1 MDKRPFAELISEVP
15 DSPNFQSQ
23 AQRLSPKYAAWRNV
37 PADGNCFYR
46 SVAFALLD
54 YLLSPATPIQ
64 DLEMLFKRIRWQEM
78 PLPDDLITDYM
89 AVSMVL
95 MEIWKKKQAGNP
107 NFEGFL
113 MNLLGSNEYM
123 FPFIKV
129 LRNLSYQSLLFFKP
143 EGIYYAGCEEDMREN
158 LRFGQ
163 QSGEADL
170 LGLSSA
176 LDINIVQVT
185 MGASDY
191 QETITQFSS
200 QRREMKVRAMLHVG
214 LISGHFYA
222 FYPNSAPT

>member
-1 MDKRPFAELISEVP
+1 MDKRPFAELITEVP
-15 DSPNFQSQ
+15 NSPNFQSQ
-23 AQRLSPKYAAWRNV
+23 AQRLSSKYAAWRNV

-78 PLPDDLITDYM
+78 PLPDDRITDYM
-89 AVSMVL
+89 TVLKVL
-95 MEIWKKKQAGNP
+95 MDIWGKKQAGNP

-113 MNLLGSNEYM
+113 MNLLGLNEFM
-123 FPFIKV
+123 IPFINV

-163 QSGEADL
+163 QSGEADM

-176 LDINIVQVT
+176 LDINLVHVT

-200 QRREMKVRAMLHVG
+200 QRREMKVLVTLHVG